1 MAHEGEEEVEGER
14 FIEVDHFQLP
24 CGGEHLAGDL
34 FHSRSL
40 EGGQRVVS
48 VLADGLSSGVEAAV
62 LASVTASMALEYVEW
77 NIDTGKAA
85 RILMDSL
92 PMDPE
97 RHISYSTFTIVDAR
111 RDGRT
116 RIFEHGNPPFML
128 IRDGALV
135 PQASLSPTVHTHAR
149 WGNRRLRVCEFQSR
163 MGDRIVLCSDGVTQ
177 SGMGSV
183 TYPLGWGEPAATSFV
198 LARLARTPELS
209 CRRLSELLVD
219 RALGNDGD
227 TAGDDITCG
236 IIHLRRPRTLYLLT
250 GPPFDPR
257 RDREFAALALVPD
270 VRKVVSGGTTSN
282 ILARELHREVEMDLS
297 LHDREVPAPS
307 SMPGVEL
314 VTEGCLT
321 LAKAAQY
328 LEAGLPPRGNAASRM
343 VELLLESDI
352 IHFQVGTA
360 VNVAHQDPALPVEL
374 DIRRN
379 VIRRIAVLLEQKHLK
394 RTLTTYY

>member
-1 MAHEGEEEVEGER
+1 
-14 FIEVDHFQLP
+14 
-24 CGGEHLAGDL
+24 
-34 FHSRSL
+34 
-40 EGGQRVVS
+40 
-48 VLADGLSSGVEAAV
+48 
-62 LASVTASMALEYVEW
+62 
-77 NIDTGKAA
+77 
-85 RILMDSL
+85 
-92 PMDPE
+92 
-97 RHISYSTFTIVDAR
+97 
-111 RDGRT
+111 
-116 RIFEHGNPPFML
+116 
-128 IRDGALV
+128 
-135 PQASLSPTVHTHAR
+135 
-149 WGNRRLRVCEFQSR
+149 VCEFRSR
-163 MGDRIVLCSDGVTQ
+163 IGDRILLCSDGVTQ
-177 SGMGSV
+177 SGMGSAAH
-183 TYPLGWGEPAATSFV
+183 PLGWGEAAAAGFALAQ
-198 LARLARTPELS
+198 LARDPELS